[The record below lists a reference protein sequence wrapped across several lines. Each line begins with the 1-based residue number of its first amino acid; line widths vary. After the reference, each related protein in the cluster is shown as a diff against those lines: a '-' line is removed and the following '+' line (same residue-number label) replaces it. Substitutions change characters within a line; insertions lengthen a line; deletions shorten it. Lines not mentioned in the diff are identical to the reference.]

1 MEPKHTYG
9 DCSIVQATMFHANKL
24 KDNLR
29 FHDALECELLGHT
42 PKEALSLALSLDY
55 KTYTALGPDKEPFA
69 MFGSGSSEDG
79 GYIWM
84 LGTPDV
90 TKHKKNFVQASRAWV
105 QYLSKPFGITSNVVL
120 KDNKQAI
127 RWLKFCGAKFL
138 QEVEISSHSFYEF
151 IITTK

>member
-1 MEPKHTYG
+1 
-9 DCSIVQATMFHANKL
+9 MFHANKL
-24 KDNLR
+24 KANLR
-29 FHDALECELLGHT
+29 AHDALECELLGHT
-42 PKEALSLALSLDY
+42 PKEAMNLALSHDY

-69 MFGSGSSEDG
+69 MFGSGASEDG

-84 LGTPDV
+84 LGTIGV
-90 TKHKKNFVQASRAWV
+90 TKHKKHFIRASRDWA
-105 QYLSKPFGITSNVVL
+105 QHLSKPFGVTSNVVL

-138 QEVEISSHSFYEF
+138 QEVEIPSHPFYEF